1 MRLIVYFFLF
11 IHLINIEVKK
21 GTAMLTRFSIKNSR
35 LIGSRKNLLLA
46 AITTLSMSA
55 MVFAAQ
61 DSLPNDQDVP
71 VVIKGV
77 VATSSDKQQLL
88 DKLKAQYPDKP
99 VRDEIE
105 VRSNIN
111 IPTNWQQVATAIIDS
126 DIANIRQGRIDIHG
140 TTISLHGKVSSL
152 EQKQAIQ
159 NRIHTRLTDL
169 YQLENQLVVTQG
181 EQQLIDETLGNRI
194 VEFESGSAN
203 LTPMGLGILDDMA
216 GVLQRVGDKP
226 VTITGHTDNVGN
238 SGGNLTLSNQ
248 RAEAVK
254 QYLIGRNI
262 DAARLST
269 TGKGDLDPIASNDN
283 EEGRTR
289 NRRIEFTLAE

>member
-1 MRLIVYFFLF
+1 MKVLTKMI
-11 IHLINIEVKK
+11 KK
-21 GTAMLTRFSIKNSR
+21 RARNLNK
-35 LIGSRKNLLLA
+35 KLLLA
-46 AITTLSMSA
+46 AAITVPISA
-55 MVFAAQ
+55 IVFAESDDVNETKIAQ
-61 DSLPNDQDVP
+61 NVP

-88 DKLKAQYPDKP
+88 EKLKAQYPDKS

-105 VRSNIN
+105 VRSNIS

-126 DIANIRQGRIDIHG
+126 DISNISQGRIDIHG
-140 TTISLHGKVSSL
+140 TTISLHGKVGSL

-169 YQLENQLVVTQG
+169 YQLENQLVVVEG
-181 EQQLIDETLGNRI
+181 EQRLIDDTLGNRI

-203 LTPMGLGILDDMA
+203 LTPLGLGILDDMA
-216 GVLQRVGDKP
+216 TALRRIGDKP
-226 VTITGHTDNVGN
+226 VVITGHTDNVGN
-238 SGGNLTLSNQ
+238 PTANLALSNE

-262 DAARLST
+262 GAARLST
-269 TGKGDLDPIASNDN
+269 TGKGDADPIASNDN

>member
-1 MRLIVYFFLF
+1 
-11 IHLINIEVKK
+11 
-21 GTAMLTRFSIKNSR
+21 MLTRFSIKNSR

-61 DSLPNDQDVP
+61 DTLPNDQDVP

-152 EQKQAIQ
+152 EKKQAIQ
-159 NRIHTRLTDL
+159 NRIYTRLTDL

-194 VEFESGSAN
+194 VEFESGSAH

>member
-1 MRLIVYFFLF
+1 MKVL
-11 IHLINIEVKK
+11 
-21 GTAMLTRFSIKNSR
+21 SR
-35 LIGSRKNLLLA
+35 MTKPKRTNHTKNLLLA
-46 AITTLSMSA
+46 AAITLPMSA
-55 MVFAAQ
+55 VVFAEH
-61 DSLPNDQDVP
+61 NDTHVTNNSQNVP

-105 VRSNIN
+105 VRSNIS
-111 IPTNWQQVATAIIDS
+111 IPTNWQQIATTIIDS
-126 DIANIRQGRIDIHG
+126 DISNIRQGRIDIHG

-159 NRIHTRLTDL
+159 NRIHSRLTDL
-169 YQLENQLVVTQG
+169 YQLENQLVVVEG
-181 EQQLIDETLGNRI
+181 EQRLIDETLGNRI
-194 VEFESGSAN
+194 VEFESGSTN

-226 VTITGHTDNVGN
+226 VLITGHTDNVGN
-238 SGGNLTLSNQ
+238 STANLALSNK

-262 DAARLST
+262 NASRLST
-269 TGKGDLDPIASNDN
+269 TGKGDSDPIASNDN

-289 NRRIEFTLAE
+289 NRRIEFTLNE

>member
-1 MRLIVYFFLF
+1 MKDLSITTISKLT
-11 IHLINIEVKK
+11 HHKK
-21 GTAMLTRFSIKNSR
+21 S
-35 LIGSRKNLLLA
+35 LLLA
-46 AITTLSMSA
+46 AVFTLPMSA
-55 MVFAAQ
+55 FVFAEHNGAHVVNG
-61 DSLPNDQDVP
+61 SQDVP

-88 DKLKAQYPDKP
+88 EKLKAQYPNKP

-105 VRSNIN
+105 VRSNIS
-111 IPTNWQQVATAIIDS
+111 IPTNWQQIAAAIIDS
-126 DIANIRQGRIDIHG
+126 DISNIRQGRIDIHG
-140 TTISLHGKVSSL
+140 TTISLHGKVSSP

-169 YQLENQLVVTQG
+169 YQLENQLVVIEG
-181 EQQLIDETLGNRI
+181 EQRLIDDALGDRI

-203 LTPMGLGILDDMA
+203 LTPLGLGILDDMA
-216 GVLQRVGDKP
+216 GVIQSLGNKP

-238 SGGNLTLSNQ
+238 SATNLVLSNE

-262 DAARLST
+262 DATRLST
-269 TGKGDLDPIASNDN
+269 TGKGDADPIASNDT
-283 EEGRTR
+283 EEGRRR
-289 NRRIEFTLAE
+289 NRRIEFTLGE

>member
-1 MRLIVYFFLF
+1 MKVLS
-11 IHLINIEVKK
+11 NILNSKLTGHSKK
-21 GTAMLTRFSIKNSR
+21 
-35 LIGSRKNLLLA
+35 LLLA
-46 AITTLSMSA
+46 AAITLPISA
-55 MVFAAQ
+55 VVVAAQ
-61 DSLPNDQDVP
+61 NDGLAPNVP

-77 VATSSDKQQLL
+77 VATSSDKQQLIE
-88 DKLKAQYPDKP
+88 KLKAQYPDKTI
-99 VRDEIE
+99 RDEIE
-105 VRSNIN
+105 VRSNIS
-111 IPTNWQQVATAIIDS
+111 IPTNWQQIATAIIDS
-126 DIANIRQGRIDIHG
+126 DISNISQGRIDIHG

-159 NRIHTRLTDL
+159 NRISTRLTDL
-169 YQLENQLVVTQG
+169 YQLDNQLVIVEG
-181 EQQLIDETLGNRI
+181 EQRLIDETLGNRI

-203 LTPMGLGILDDMA
+203 LTPMGLGILDEMA

-238 SGGNLTLSNQ
+238 SSANLVLSND

-262 DAARLST
+262 DATRLST
-269 TGKGDLDPIASNDN
+269 TGKGDADPIASNDN

-289 NRRIEFTLAE
+289 NRRIEFTLEE

>member
-1 MRLIVYFFLF
+1 MKVLSRMT
-11 IHLINIEVKK
+11 KPK
-21 GTAMLTRFSIKNSR
+21 LTNHT
-35 LIGSRKNLLLA
+35 KNLLLA
-46 AITTLSMSA
+46 AAITLPMSA
-55 MVFAAQ
+55 VVFAEH
-61 DSLPNDQDVP
+61 NDAHVTNNSQNVP

-105 VRSNIN
+105 VRSNIS
-111 IPTNWQQVATAIIDS
+111 IPTNWQQIATTIIDS
-126 DIANIRQGRIDIHG
+126 DISNIRQGRIDIHG

-159 NRIHTRLTDL
+159 NRIHSRLTDL
-169 YQLENQLVVTQG
+169 YQLENQLVVVEG
-181 EQQLIDETLGNRI
+181 EQRLIDETLGNRI
-194 VEFESGSAN
+194 VEFESGSTN

-226 VTITGHTDNVGN
+226 VLITGHTDNVGN
-238 SGGNLTLSNQ
+238 STANLALSNK

-262 DAARLST
+262 NATRLST
-269 TGKGDLDPIASNDN
+269 TGKGDSDPIASNDN

-289 NRRIEFTLAE
+289 NRRIEFTLNE

>member
-1 MRLIVYFFLF
+1 MKVLSRMT
-11 IHLINIEVKK
+11 KPK
-21 GTAMLTRFSIKNSR
+21 LTNHT
-35 LIGSRKNLLLA
+35 KNLLLA
-46 AITTLSMSA
+46 AAITLPMSA
-55 MVFAAQ
+55 VVFAEH
-61 DSLPNDQDVP
+61 NDAHVTNNSQNVP

-88 DKLKAQYPDKP
+88 EKLKAQYPDKP

-105 VRSNIN
+105 VRSNIS
-111 IPTNWQQVATAIIDS
+111 IPTNWQQIATTIIDS
-126 DIANIRQGRIDIHG
+126 DISNIRQGRIDIHG

-159 NRIHTRLTDL
+159 NRIHSRLTDL
-169 YQLENQLVVTQG
+169 YQLENQLVVVEG
-181 EQQLIDETLGNRI
+181 EQRLIDETLGNRI
-194 VEFESGSAN
+194 VEFESGSTN

-226 VTITGHTDNVGN
+226 VLITGHTDNVGN
-238 SGGNLTLSNQ
+238 STANLALSNK

-262 DAARLST
+262 NATRLST
-269 TGKGDLDPIASNDN
+269 TGKGDSDPIASNDN

-289 NRRIEFTLAE
+289 NRRIEFTLNE

>member
-1 MRLIVYFFLF
+1 MKVL
-11 IHLINIEVKK
+11 
-21 GTAMLTRFSIKNSR
+21 SR
-35 LIGSRKNLLLA
+35 ITKSKRTNHTKNLLLA
-46 AITTLSMSA
+46 AAITLPMSA
-55 MVFAAQ
+55 VVFAEH
-61 DSLPNDQDVP
+61 NDTHVTNNSQNVP

-105 VRSNIN
+105 VRSNIS
-111 IPTNWQQVATAIIDS
+111 IPTNWQQIATTIIDS
-126 DIANIRQGRIDIHG
+126 DISNIRQGRIDIHG

-159 NRIHTRLTDL
+159 NRIHSRLTDL
-169 YQLENQLVVTQG
+169 YQLENQLVVVEG
-181 EQQLIDETLGNRI
+181 EQRLIDETLGNRI
-194 VEFESGSAN
+194 VEFESGSIN

-226 VTITGHTDNVGN
+226 VLITGHTDNVGN
-238 SGGNLTLSNQ
+238 STANLALSNK

-262 DAARLST
+262 NATRLST
-269 TGKGDLDPIASNDN
+269 TGKGDSDPIASNDN

-289 NRRIEFTLAE
+289 NRRIEFTLNE

>member
-1 MRLIVYFFLF
+1 MKVL
-11 IHLINIEVKK
+11 
-21 GTAMLTRFSIKNSR
+21 SR
-35 LIGSRKNLLLA
+35 ITTPKRTNHTKNLLLA
-46 AITTLSMSA
+46 AAITLPMSA
-55 MVFAAQ
+55 VVFAEH
-61 DSLPNDQDVP
+61 NDTHVTNNSQNVP

-105 VRSNIN
+105 VRSNIS
-111 IPTNWQQVATAIIDS
+111 IPTNWQQIATTIIDS
-126 DIANIRQGRIDIHG
+126 DISNIRQGRIDIHG

-159 NRIHTRLTDL
+159 NRIHSRLTDL
-169 YQLENQLVVTQG
+169 YQLENQLVVVEG
-181 EQQLIDETLGNRI
+181 EQRLIDETLGNRI
-194 VEFESGSAN
+194 VEFESGSTN

-226 VTITGHTDNVGN
+226 VLITGHTDNVGN
-238 SGGNLTLSNQ
+238 STANLALSNK

-262 DAARLST
+262 NASRLST
-269 TGKGDLDPIASNDN
+269 TGKGDSDPIASNDN

-289 NRRIEFTLAE
+289 NRRIEFTLNE

>member
-1 MRLIVYFFLF
+1 MKV
-11 IHLINIEVKK
+11 
-21 GTAMLTRFSIKNSR
+21 LTKMIKTKPAN
-35 LIGSRKNLLLA
+35 LVKNLLLA
-46 AITTLSMSA
+46 AAITLPISA
-55 MVFAAQ
+55 MVFAENNNASETNVAQ
-61 DSLPNDQDVP
+61 KVP

-88 DKLKAQYPDKP
+88 EKLKAQYPNQA

-105 VRSNIN
+105 VRSNIS
-111 IPTNWQQVATAIIDS
+111 IPTNWQQIATAIIDS
-126 DIANIRQGRIDIHG
+126 DISNIRQGRIDIHG

-169 YQLENQLVVTQG
+169 YQLENQLVVVEG
-181 EQQLIDETLGNRI
+181 EQRLIDDTLGNRI

-216 GVLQRVGDKP
+216 AALRRIGDKP
-226 VTITGHTDNVGN
+226 VLITGHTDNVGN
-238 SGGNLTLSNQ
+238 STANLALSNE

-262 DAARLST
+262 NATRLST
-269 TGKGDLDPIASNDN
+269 TGKGDSDPIASNDN

-289 NRRIEFTLAE
+289 NRRIEFTLAK

>member
-1 MRLIVYFFLF
+1 M
-11 IHLINIEVKK
+11 
-21 GTAMLTRFSIKNSR
+21 
-35 LIGSRKNLLLA
+35 KNLLLA
-46 AITTLSMSA
+46 AAITLPMSA
-55 MVFAAQ
+55 VVFAEH
-61 DSLPNDQDVP
+61 NDAHVTNNSQNVP

-105 VRSNIN
+105 VRSNIS
-111 IPTNWQQVATAIIDS
+111 IPTNWQQIATTIIDS
-126 DIANIRQGRIDIHG
+126 DISNIRQGRIDIHG

-159 NRIHTRLTDL
+159 NRIHSRLTDL
-169 YQLENQLVVTQG
+169 YQLENQLVVVEG
-181 EQQLIDETLGNRI
+181 EQRLIDETLGNRI
-194 VEFESGSAN
+194 VEFESGSTN

-226 VTITGHTDNVGN
+226 VLITGHTDNVGN
-238 SGGNLTLSNQ
+238 STANLALSNK

-262 DAARLST
+262 NATRLST
-269 TGKGDLDPIASNDN
+269 TGKGDSDPIASNDN

-289 NRRIEFTLAE
+289 NRRIEFTLNE

>member
-1 MRLIVYFFLF
+1 MKVLSRIT
-11 IHLINIEVKK
+11 KSK
-21 GTAMLTRFSIKNSR
+21 QKNHT
-35 LIGSRKNLLLA
+35 KNLLLA
-46 AITTLSMSA
+46 AAITLPMSA
-55 MVFAAQ
+55 VVFAEH
-61 DSLPNDQDVP
+61 NDTHVTNNSQNVP

-105 VRSNIN
+105 VRSNIS
-111 IPTNWQQVATAIIDS
+111 IPTNWQQIATTIIDS
-126 DIANIRQGRIDIHG
+126 DISNIRQGRIDIHG

-159 NRIHTRLTDL
+159 NRIHSRLTDL
-169 YQLENQLVVTQG
+169 YQLENQLVVVEG
-181 EQQLIDETLGNRI
+181 EQRLIDETLGNRI
-194 VEFESGSAN
+194 VEFESGSTN

-226 VTITGHTDNVGN
+226 VLITGHTDNVGN
-238 SGGNLTLSNQ
+238 STANLALSNK

-262 DAARLST
+262 NATRLST
-269 TGKGDLDPIASNDN
+269 TGKGDSDPIASNDN

-289 NRRIEFTLAE
+289 NRRIEFTLNE

>member
-1 MRLIVYFFLF
+1 MKALYTTTIPKLTHR
-11 IHLINIEVKK
+11 KK
-21 GTAMLTRFSIKNSR
+21 G
-35 LIGSRKNLLLA
+35 LILA
-46 AITTLSMSA
+46 AAMTLPMSA
-55 MVFAAQ
+55 VVFAEH
-61 DSLPNDQDVP
+61 NDTHIANGSQEVP

-88 DKLKAQYPDKP
+88 EKLKAQYPNKP

-105 VRSNIN
+105 VRSNIS
-111 IPTNWQQVATAIIDS
+111 IPTNWQQIATTIIDS
-126 DIANIRQGRIDIHG
+126 DISNIRQGRIDIHG
-140 TTISLHGKVSSL
+140 TTISLHGKVNSI

-169 YQLENQLVVTQG
+169 YQLENQLVVTAS
-181 EQQLIDETLGNRI
+181 EQRLIDDTLGNRI

-203 LTPMGLGILDDMA
+203 LTPLGLGILDDMA
-216 GVLQRVGDKP
+216 GVIQSLGDKP

-238 SGGNLTLSNQ
+238 PTANLALSNE

-269 TGKGDLDPIASNDN
+269 TGKGDADPIASNDT
-283 EEGRTR
+283 EDGRRR
-289 NRRIEFTLAE
+289 NRRIEFTLGE

>member
-1 MRLIVYFFLF
+1 MKVL
-11 IHLINIEVKK
+11 
-21 GTAMLTRFSIKNSR
+21 SR
-35 LIGSRKNLLLA
+35 ITKSKRTNHTKNLLLA
-46 AITTLSMSA
+46 AAITLPMSA
-55 MVFAAQ
+55 VVFAEH
-61 DSLPNDQDVP
+61 NDTHVTNNSQNVP

-105 VRSNIN
+105 VRSNIS
-111 IPTNWQQVATAIIDS
+111 IPTNWQQIATTIIDS
-126 DIANIRQGRIDIHG
+126 DISNIRQGRIDIHG

-159 NRIHTRLTDL
+159 NRIHSRLTDL
-169 YQLENQLVVTQG
+169 YQLENQLVVVEG
-181 EQQLIDETLGNRI
+181 EQRLIDETLGNRI
-194 VEFESGSAN
+194 VEFESGSTN

-226 VTITGHTDNVGN
+226 VLITGHTDNVGN
-238 SGGNLTLSNQ
+238 STANLALSNK

-262 DAARLST
+262 NATRLST
-269 TGKGDLDPIASNDN
+269 TGKGDSDPIASNDN

-289 NRRIEFTLAE
+289 NRRIEFTLNE

>member
-1 MRLIVYFFLF
+1 MKVLSRITKP
-11 IHLINIEVKK
+11 N
-21 GTAMLTRFSIKNSR
+21 LTNHT
-35 LIGSRKNLLLA
+35 KNLLLA
-46 AITTLSMSA
+46 AAITLPMSA
-55 MVFAAQ
+55 VVFAEH
-61 DSLPNDQDVP
+61 NDTHVTNNSQNVP

-105 VRSNIN
+105 VRSNIS
-111 IPTNWQQVATAIIDS
+111 IPTNWQQIATTIIDS
-126 DIANIRQGRIDIHG
+126 DISNIRQGRIDIHG

-159 NRIHTRLTDL
+159 NRIHSRLTDL
-169 YQLENQLVVTQG
+169 YQLENQLVVVEG
-181 EQQLIDETLGNRI
+181 EQRLIDETLGNRI
-194 VEFESGSAN
+194 VEFESGSTN

-216 GVLQRVGDKP
+216 GVLQRVGNKP
-226 VTITGHTDNVGN
+226 VLITGHTDNVGN
-238 SGGNLTLSNQ
+238 STANLALSNK

-262 DAARLST
+262 NASRLST
-269 TGKGDLDPIASNDN
+269 TGKGDSDPIASNDN

-289 NRRIEFTLAE
+289 NRRIEFTLNE

>member
-1 MRLIVYFFLF
+1 MKVLSRITKP
-11 IHLINIEVKK
+11 N
-21 GTAMLTRFSIKNSR
+21 LTNHT
-35 LIGSRKNLLLA
+35 KNLLLA
-46 AITTLSMSA
+46 AAITLPMSA
-55 MVFAAQ
+55 VVFAEH
-61 DSLPNDQDVP
+61 NDTHMTNNSQNVP

-105 VRSNIN
+105 VRSNIS
-111 IPTNWQQVATAIIDS
+111 IPTNWQQIATTIIDS
-126 DIANIRQGRIDIHG
+126 DISNIRQGRIDIHG

-159 NRIHTRLTDL
+159 NRIHSRLTDL
-169 YQLENQLVVTQG
+169 YQLENQLVVVEG
-181 EQQLIDETLGNRI
+181 EQRLIDETLGNRI
-194 VEFESGSAN
+194 VEFESGSTN

-226 VTITGHTDNVGN
+226 VLITGHTDNVGN
-238 SGGNLTLSNQ
+238 STANLALSNK

-262 DAARLST
+262 NATRLST
-269 TGKGDLDPIASNDN
+269 TGKGDSDPIASNDN

-289 NRRIEFTLAE
+289 NRRIEFTLNE

>member
-1 MRLIVYFFLF
+1 MKVLSRI
-11 IHLINIEVKK
+11 
-21 GTAMLTRFSIKNSR
+21 IKSKRTNHT
-35 LIGSRKNLLLA
+35 KNLLLA
-46 AITTLSMSA
+46 AAITLPMSA
-55 MVFAAQ
+55 VVFAEH
-61 DSLPNDQDVP
+61 NDAHVTNNSQNVP

-105 VRSNIN
+105 VRSNIS
-111 IPTNWQQVATAIIDS
+111 IPTNWQQIATTIIDS
-126 DIANIRQGRIDIHG
+126 DISNIRQGRIDIHG

-159 NRIHTRLTDL
+159 NRIHSRLTDL
-169 YQLENQLVVTQG
+169 YQLENQLVVVEG
-181 EQQLIDETLGNRI
+181 EQRLIDETLGNRI
-194 VEFESGSAN
+194 VEFESGSTN

-226 VTITGHTDNVGN
+226 VLITGHTDNVGN
-238 SGGNLTLSNQ
+238 STANLALSNK

-262 DAARLST
+262 NATRLST
-269 TGKGDLDPIASNDN
+269 TGKGDSDPIASNDN

-289 NRRIEFTLAE
+289 NRRIEFTLNE

>member
-1 MRLIVYFFLF
+1 MKVLSRMT
-11 IHLINIEVKK
+11 KTK
-21 GTAMLTRFSIKNSR
+21 LTNHT
-35 LIGSRKNLLLA
+35 KNLLLA
-46 AITTLSMSA
+46 AAITLPMSA
-55 MVFAAQ
+55 VVFAEH
-61 DSLPNDQDVP
+61 NDAHVTNNSQNVP

-105 VRSNIN
+105 VRSNIS
-111 IPTNWQQVATAIIDS
+111 IPTNWQQIATTIIDS
-126 DIANIRQGRIDIHG
+126 DISNIRQGRIDIHG

-159 NRIHTRLTDL
+159 NRIHSRLTDL
-169 YQLENQLVVTQG
+169 YQLENQLVVVEG
-181 EQQLIDETLGNRI
+181 EQRLIDETLGNRI
-194 VEFESGSAN
+194 VEFESGSTN

-226 VTITGHTDNVGN
+226 VLITGHTDNVGN
-238 SGGNLTLSNQ
+238 STANLALSNK

-262 DAARLST
+262 NAARLST
-269 TGKGDLDPIASNDN
+269 TGKGDSDPIASNDN

-289 NRRIEFTLAE
+289 NRRIEFTLNE

>member
-1 MRLIVYFFLF
+1 MKVL
-11 IHLINIEVKK
+11 
-21 GTAMLTRFSIKNSR
+21 SR
-35 LIGSRKNLLLA
+35 ITKSKRTNHTKNLLLA
-46 AITTLSMSA
+46 AAITLPMSA
-55 MVFAAQ
+55 VVFAEH
-61 DSLPNDQDVP
+61 NDAHVTNNSQNVP

-105 VRSNIN
+105 VRLNIS
-111 IPTNWQQVATAIIDS
+111 IPTNWQQIATTIIDS
-126 DIANIRQGRIDIHG
+126 DISNIRQGRIDIHG

-159 NRIHTRLTDL
+159 NRIHSRLTDL
-169 YQLENQLVVTQG
+169 YQLENQLVVVEG
-181 EQQLIDETLGNRI
+181 EQRLIDETLGNRI
-194 VEFESGSAN
+194 VEFESGSTN

-226 VTITGHTDNVGN
+226 VLITGHTDNVGN
-238 SGGNLTLSNQ
+238 STANLALSNK

-262 DAARLST
+262 NATRLST
-269 TGKGDLDPIASNDN
+269 TGKGDSDPIASNDN

-289 NRRIEFTLAE
+289 NRRIEFTLNE

>member
-1 MRLIVYFFLF
+1 MKVLSRIT
-11 IHLINIEVKK
+11 KSK
-21 GTAMLTRFSIKNSR
+21 LTNHT
-35 LIGSRKNLLLA
+35 KNLLLA
-46 AITTLSMSA
+46 AAITLPMSA
-55 MVFAAQ
+55 VVFAEH
-61 DSLPNDQDVP
+61 NDAHVTNNSQNVP

-105 VRSNIN
+105 VRSNIS
-111 IPTNWQQVATAIIDS
+111 IPTNWQQIATTIIDS
-126 DIANIRQGRIDIHG
+126 DISNIRQGRIDIHG

-159 NRIHTRLTDL
+159 NRIHSRLTDL
-169 YQLENQLVVTQG
+169 YQLENQLVVVEG
-181 EQQLIDETLGNRI
+181 EQRLIDETLGNRI
-194 VEFESGSAN
+194 VEFESGSTN

-226 VTITGHTDNVGN
+226 VLITGHTDNVGN
-238 SGGNLTLSNQ
+238 STANLALSNK

-262 DAARLST
+262 NATRLST
-269 TGKGDLDPIASNDN
+269 TGKGDSDPIASNDN

-289 NRRIEFTLAE
+289 NRRIEFTLNE

>member
-1 MRLIVYFFLF
+1 MKVL
-11 IHLINIEVKK
+11 
-21 GTAMLTRFSIKNSR
+21 SR
-35 LIGSRKNLLLA
+35 MTKPKRTNHAKNLLLA
-46 AITTLSMSA
+46 AAITLPMSA
-55 MVFAAQ
+55 VVFAEH
-61 DSLPNDQDVP
+61 NDTHVTNNSQNVP

-105 VRSNIN
+105 VRSNIS
-111 IPTNWQQVATAIIDS
+111 IPTNWQQIATTIIDS
-126 DIANIRQGRIDIHG
+126 DISNIRQGRIDIHG

-159 NRIHTRLTDL
+159 NRIHSRLTDL
-169 YQLENQLVVTQG
+169 YQLENQLVVVEG
-181 EQQLIDETLGNRI
+181 EQRLIDETLGNRI
-194 VEFESGSAN
+194 VEFESGSTN

-226 VTITGHTDNVGN
+226 VLITGHTDNVGN
-238 SGGNLTLSNQ
+238 STANLALSNK

-262 DAARLST
+262 NASRLST
-269 TGKGDLDPIASNDN
+269 TGKGDSDPIASNDN

-289 NRRIEFTLAE
+289 NRRIEFTLNE

>member
-1 MRLIVYFFLF
+1 MKVL
-11 IHLINIEVKK
+11 
-21 GTAMLTRFSIKNSR
+21 SR
-35 LIGSRKNLLLA
+35 ITKSKRTNHTKNLLLA
-46 AITTLSMSA
+46 AAITLPMSA
-55 MVFAAQ
+55 VVFAEH
-61 DSLPNDQDVP
+61 NDTHVTNNSQNVP

-105 VRSNIN
+105 VRSNIS
-111 IPTNWQQVATAIIDS
+111 IPTNWQQIATTIIDS
-126 DIANIRQGRIDIHG
+126 DISNIRQGRIDIHG

-159 NRIHTRLTDL
+159 NRIHSRLTDL
-169 YQLENQLVVTQG
+169 YQLENQLVVVEG
-181 EQQLIDETLGNRI
+181 EQRLIDETLGNRI
-194 VEFESGSAN
+194 VEFESGSTN

-226 VTITGHTDNVGN
+226 VLITGHTDNVGN
-238 SGGNLTLSNQ
+238 STANLALSNK

-262 DAARLST
+262 SAARLST
-269 TGKGDLDPIASNDN
+269 TGKGDSDPIASNDN

-289 NRRIEFTLAE
+289 NRRIEFTLNE

>member
-1 MRLIVYFFLF
+1 MKVLSRMT
-11 IHLINIEVKK
+11 KPK
-21 GTAMLTRFSIKNSR
+21 LTNHT
-35 LIGSRKNLLLA
+35 KNLLLA
-46 AITTLSMSA
+46 AAITLPMSA
-55 MVFAAQ
+55 VVFAEH
-61 DSLPNDQDVP
+61 NDAHVTNNSQNVP

-105 VRSNIN
+105 VRSNIS
-111 IPTNWQQVATAIIDS
+111 IPTNWQQIATTIIDS
-126 DIANIRQGRIDIHG
+126 DISNIRQGRIDIHG

-159 NRIHTRLTDL
+159 NRIHSRLTDL
-169 YQLENQLVVTQG
+169 YQLENQLVVVEG
-181 EQQLIDETLGNRI
+181 EQRLIDETLGNRI
-194 VEFESGSAN
+194 VEFESGSTN

-216 GVLQRVGDKP
+216 GVLQRVGNKP
-226 VTITGHTDNVGN
+226 VLITGHTDNVGN
-238 SGGNLTLSNQ
+238 STANLALSNK

-262 DAARLST
+262 NASRLST
-269 TGKGDLDPIASNDN
+269 TGKGDSDPIASNDN

-289 NRRIEFTLAE
+289 NRRIEFTLNE

>member
-1 MRLIVYFFLF
+1 MKVLSRIT
-11 IHLINIEVKK
+11 KSK
-21 GTAMLTRFSIKNSR
+21 QKNHT
-35 LIGSRKNLLLA
+35 KNLLLA
-46 AITTLSMSA
+46 AAITLPMSA
-55 MVFAAQ
+55 VVFAEH
-61 DSLPNDQDVP
+61 NDTHVTNNSQNVP

-105 VRSNIN
+105 VRSNIS
-111 IPTNWQQVATAIIDS
+111 IPTNWQQIATTIIDS
-126 DIANIRQGRIDIHG
+126 DISNIRQGRIDIHG

-159 NRIHTRLTDL
+159 NRIHSRLTDL
-169 YQLENQLVVTQG
+169 YQLENQLVVVEG
-181 EQQLIDETLGNRI
+181 EQRLIDETLGNRI
-194 VEFESGSAN
+194 VEFESGSTN

-226 VTITGHTDNVGN
+226 VLITGHTDNVGN
-238 SGGNLTLSNQ
+238 STANLALSNK

-262 DAARLST
+262 NASRLST
-269 TGKGDLDPIASNDN
+269 TGKGDSDPIASNDN

-289 NRRIEFTLAE
+289 NRRIEFTLNE

>member
-1 MRLIVYFFLF
+1 MSHRLLS
-11 IHLINIEVKK
+11 LLK
-21 GTAMLTRFSIKNSR
+21 LTPPKNR
-35 LIGSRKNLLLA
+35 LVLA
-46 AITTLSMSA
+46 AAIAMSISA
-55 MVFAAQ
+55 VVFA
-61 DSLPNDQDVP
+61 DQAEQNIANSAADVP

-88 DKLKAQYPDKP
+88 DKLKAQYPNKT

-105 VRSNIN
+105 VRSNIS

-126 DIANIRQGRIDIHG
+126 DITSIRQGRIDING
-140 TTISLHGKVSSL
+140 TTISLHGKVAST

-159 NRIHTRLTDL
+159 NRMHSRLTDL

-181 EQQLIDETLGNRI
+181 EQRLIDETLGNRI
-194 VEFESGSAN
+194 VEFESGSAT
-203 LTPMGLGILDDMA
+203 LTPKGLGILDDMA
-216 GVLQRVGDKP
+216 NAIKRVGDQT

-238 SGGNLTLSNQ
+238 ADTNLLLSNE
-248 RAEAVK
+248 RAKAVK

-262 DAARLST
+262 EAARISVA
-269 TGKGDLDPIASNDN
+269 GKGDADPIASNDN

-289 NRRIEFTLAE
+289 NRRIEFTLAN

>member
-1 MRLIVYFFLF
+1 MKVL
-11 IHLINIEVKK
+11 
-21 GTAMLTRFSIKNSR
+21 SR
-35 LIGSRKNLLLA
+35 ITKSKRTNHTKNLLLA
-46 AITTLSMSA
+46 AAITLPMSA
-55 MVFAAQ
+55 VVFAEH
-61 DSLPNDQDVP
+61 NDTHVTNNSQNVP

-105 VRSNIN
+105 VRSNIS
-111 IPTNWQQVATAIIDS
+111 IPTNWQQIATTIIDS
-126 DIANIRQGRIDIHG
+126 DISNIRQGRIDIHG

-152 EQKQAIQ
+152 EQKRAIQ
-159 NRIHTRLTDL
+159 NRIHSRLTDL
-169 YQLENQLVVTQG
+169 YQLENQLVVVEG
-181 EQQLIDETLGNRI
+181 EQRLIDETLGNRI
-194 VEFESGSAN
+194 VEFESGSTN

-226 VTITGHTDNVGN
+226 VLITGHTDNVGN
-238 SGGNLTLSNQ
+238 STANLALSNK

-262 DAARLST
+262 NATRLST
-269 TGKGDLDPIASNDN
+269 TGKGDSDPIASNDN

-289 NRRIEFTLAE
+289 NRRIEFTLNE